1 METKEKGSGIGMNV
15 LVLGSIILFSFLAI
29 LCASFYS

>member
-1 METKEKGSGIGMNV
+1 MEKQEKGSGIVMDV

-29 LCASFYS
+29 VCAALI